1 MRRLLLTST
10 SILVVLTLLL
20 TNVPQK
26 ASASDISAYEL
37 IAWAN
42 NLRSAYG
49 LSALTEN
56 SIIDASAQWT
66 AETMAASGVCQHL
79 ASQGYPGVR
88 DRLMS
93 SWGYGG
99 GKTIWATENMAC
111 GTSLT
116 IDAISGYWAD
126 ADHMRPAVDANYQ
139 EVGAGVAVGSNGWTY
154 VVLQAAWV
162 EGGGS
167 GGSAV
172 SNNTPVATT
181 DATSDGVSQWMS
193 PVVTS
198 TPNYD
203 GYIYHVV
210 KSGQTLFYIA
220 LAYGVTVDYIKEQ
233 NGLSSNDIYEGQ
245 TLKIMQA
252 PTPTPTST
260 FTPTPVFPTRTPTLK
275 STPATPTPELTA
287 TPTPKPSL
295 AAELPKFDRQFL
307 GLLLVILSG
316 LGLLVVV
323 LLNFIKPKPKA
334 PVAAP
339 PAARQE
345 AQPEAEPPKKK
356 PRAKKTEP
364 KP

>member
-1 MRRLLLTST
+1 MRRLLLTSI
-10 SILVVLTLLL
+10 SIIVVLTLLL

-167 GGSAV
+167 GGSSVPNAPAATA
-172 SNNTPVATT
+172 NTT
-181 DATSDGVSQWMS
+181 DSVSQWMS

-260 FTPTPVFPTRTPTLK
+260 FTPTPVFPTRTPTAR
-275 STPATPTPELTA
+275 SSPATPTPELTA
-287 TPTPKPSL
+287 TATPKPSL
-295 AAELPKFDRQFL
+295 VSELPKLDRQFL
-307 GLLLVILSG
+307 GLLLVVLSG

-323 LLNFIKPKPKA
+323 LMNFIKPKAKTPA
-334 PVAAP
+334 EPVVP
-339 PAARQE
+339 VKPQPAA
-345 AQPEAEPPKKK
+345 EAEPPKKK

>member
-10 SILVVLTLLL
+10 SIIVVLTLLL

-56 SIIDASAQWT
+56 SIIDGSAQWT

-88 DRLMS
+88 ERLAN

-172 SNNTPVATT
+172 VNTPA
-181 DATSDGVSQWMS
+181 ATSDATDSVGQWMS

-295 AAELPKFDRQFL
+295 AAELPKLDRQFL
-307 GLLLVILSG
+307 GLMLVVLSG

-323 LLNFIKPKPKA
+323 LLNFIKPKAKA
-334 PVAAP
+334 PPEPAAP
-339 PAARQE
+339 VKTEPVVE
-345 AQPEAEPPKKK
+345 PEPPKKK